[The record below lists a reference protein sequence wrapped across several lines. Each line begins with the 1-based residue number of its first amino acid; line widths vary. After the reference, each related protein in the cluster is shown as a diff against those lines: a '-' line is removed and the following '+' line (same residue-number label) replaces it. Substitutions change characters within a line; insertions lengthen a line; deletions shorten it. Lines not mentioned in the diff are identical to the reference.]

1 MKAKITV
8 AAEMK
13 VGEIDRRVFGS
24 FIEHLGRA
32 VYGGIMSRDILWLTK
47 RAFAQML

>member
-13 VGEIDRRVFGS
+13 IGEIDRRVFGS

-32 VYGGIMSRDILWLTK
+32 VYGGIWADYQFKIPR
-47 RAFAQML
+47 FALDE